1 MAINSKSYPLV
12 YNHVKVVENKSVSQR
27 EMGLGVGRAGESFLL
42 RVVRWRYGDNYDNF
56 HSIYDSNVS
65 SSIGEVSKWFSR
77 ERISVY
83 HYYFNALCSKTTA

>member
-1 MAINSKSYPLV
+1 
-12 YNHVKVVENKSVSQR
+12 
-27 EMGLGVGRAGESFLL
+27 MGLGVGRAGESFLP

-83 HYYFNALCSKTTA
+83 ITTTSMQCVLSRSGL